1 MKSVIATPFTDLLAR
16 ARAHPYFVGLAT
28 VALLAL
34 LLVGL
39 VAATT
44 LRGAAPAFAY
54 VIAPNWRP
62 VSAQAVCPGA
72 AFVYPITVTTRA
84 PAPVVYDAD
93 AISAALARGEVV
105 PPLLNI
111 APARLQVE
119 RQVRRAGNGEPPMPW
134 AVAGASSLI
143 AVDATRTSTV
153 TVDVPADAAPGLY
166 YVVAAGWVT
175 PEWTKGS
182 IVWFLVRTPNDCL

>member
-1 MKSVIATPFTDLLAR
+1 M
-16 ARAHPYFVGLAT
+16 RAHPYFVVLAT

-34 LLVGL
+34 LLVVL
-39 VAATT
+39 AVSTAAQA
-44 LRGAAPAFAY
+44 AAPAFAY
-54 VIAPNWRP
+54 VASPNWRP

-84 PAPVVYDAD
+84 PAPVVYDAG
-93 AISAALARGEVV
+93 AITAALARGEVV

-166 YVVAAGWVT
+166 YVVAAGWVSDA
-175 PEWTKGS
+175 WTKGS
-182 IVWFLVRTPNDCL
+182 MVWFLVWTPNDCL